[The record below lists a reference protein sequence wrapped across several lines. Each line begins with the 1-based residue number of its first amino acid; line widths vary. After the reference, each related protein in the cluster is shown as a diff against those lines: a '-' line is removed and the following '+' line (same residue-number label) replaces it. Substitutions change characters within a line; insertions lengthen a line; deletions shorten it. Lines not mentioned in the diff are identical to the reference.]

1 MSSSLPSITVLFY
14 SKIKQLIGQR
24 KMDLN
29 SDSIEDLL
37 QKLFSLFG
45 RCLFD
50 ELMLDEGVI
59 KPQWRI
65 IVNGR
70 NINLLHGLS
79 TKLKDGDLVAIV
91 PAIAGG

>member
-24 KMDLN
+24 KMVLN

-37 QKLFSLFG
+37 QKLFALFG
-45 RCLFD
+45 RSLFD

-65 IVNGR
+65 VVNGR
-70 NINLLHGLS
+70 NINLLNGLS

>member
-1 MSSSLPSITVLFY
+1 MSSSLPSITILFY

-24 KMDLN
+24 KMVLN

-37 QKLFSLFG
+37 QKLFALFG
-45 RCLFD
+45 RSLFD

-65 IVNGR
+65 VVNGR
-70 NINLLHGLS
+70 NINLLNGLS

>member
-45 RCLFD
+45 RSLFD

-65 IVNGR
+65 VVNGR